1 LKRSKALS
9 IFALIIAGE
18 AVFLLPFILIRVFR
32 AIIRDAFVMTD
43 AQIGEAQAMY
53 GITAVIAYFFGGFFA
68 DKFEPRKLLAISLIA
83 TGLGGLWMITIPS
96 VDSLKILYGF
106 WGVST
111 ILLFW
116 AALIKA
122 TRQWGNEH
130 NQGLSFGLLDGG
142 RGFFAATIA
151 TVGAFIP
158 MMLFGE
164 DTSNISQE
172 EKVVSMQYIIGFVT
186 FVVLLVSLFV
196 WNILPK
202 ASEAKEEQ
210 QPMQLNLLKAFKLLL
225 QPKILFHAIIIVCAY
240 SAYKITDVYAT
251 YAKDVWSFNNEESSY
266 FGAAIQW
273 LRPFAAF
280 FIGWIADRYVASKF
294 ILYAF
299 GLMTVCSILI
309 GFGVIENIPLAL
321 SMLTFF
327 IMVIGTYS
335 LRGLYFAIIEEAK
348 TPIAITGT
356 VVGIISVLGFTPDI
370 FMSLLSGYMLGS
382 NPTVVEYQNLFQV
395 FTFFPLVGLLATVGF
410 RNTISKSK

>member
-1 LKRSKALS
+1 LKNKALS

-32 AIIRDAFVMTD
+32 AIIRDAFEMTD

-68 DKFEPRKLLAISLIA
+68 DTFEPRKLLSISLIA

-96 VDSLKILYGF
+96 VFSLKILYGF

-142 RGFFAATIA
+142 RGAFAATIA

-158 MMLFGE
+158 TLLFGE
-164 DTSNISQE
+164 DSANISQE

-186 FVVLLVSLFV
+186 LVVLLVSVFV
-196 WNILPK
+196 WRILPK
-202 ASEAKEEQ
+202 NDPRKTGQ
-210 QPMQLNLLKAFKLLL
+210 QKMQLNLLKAFNLLL

-251 YAKDVWSFNNEESSY
+251 YSKDVWDFNNDESAY

-294 ILYAF
+294 IFYAF
-299 GLMTVCSILI
+299 ALMTICSVLI

-327 IMVIGTYS
+327 VMVIGTYS

-370 FMSLLSGYMLGS
+370 FMSLLSGYMLGE

-395 FTFFPLVGLLATVGF
+395 FLFFPLVGLLATVGF
-410 RNTISKSK
+410 RRYLNG

>member
-1 LKRSKALS
+1 MKKQNKALS
-9 IFALIIAGE
+9 IFVLILAGE

-32 AIIRDAFVMTD
+32 AIIRDTFVMSD

-53 GITAVIAYFFGGFFA
+53 GVTAVIAYFFGGFFA
-68 DKFEPRKLLAISLIA
+68 DKFEPRKLLSISLIA

-96 VDSLKILYGF
+96 IGSLKILYGF

-122 TRQWGNEH
+122 TRQWGNEQ
-130 NQGLSFGLLDGG
+130 NQGLSFGLLEGG
-142 RGFFAATIA
+142 RGAFAATIA

-158 MMLFGE
+158 TLLFGE
-164 DTSNISQE
+164 DTANISQE
-172 EKVVSMQYIIGFVT
+172 EKILSMQYIIGFVT
-186 FVVLLVSLFV
+186 FVVLLVSAFI
-196 WNILPK
+196 WKILPK
-202 ASEAKEEQ
+202 NSDDIKEQ
-210 QPMQLNLLKAFKLLL
+210 QKMHLNLLKAFKLLM

-240 SAYKITDVYAT
+240 SAYKITDVYAI
-251 YAKDVWSFNNEESSY
+251 YAKDVWNFTNEQSSY
-266 FGAAIQW
+266 FGTSIQW

-299 GLMTVCSILI
+299 ALMTACSIFI
-309 GFGVIENIPLAL
+309 GFGLIENTPLVF

-327 IMVIGTYS
+327 IMVVGTYS

-370 FMSLLSGYMLGS
+370 FMSLLSGYMLGG
-382 NPTVVEYQNLFQV
+382 NPTVVEYQNLFQL
-395 FTFFPLVGLLATVGF
+395 FALFPLVGLLATIGF
-410 RNTISKSK
+410 RKVIRK

>member
-1 LKRSKALS
+1 LKKRALS

-32 AIIRDAFVMTD
+32 AIIRDAFEMTD
-43 AQIGEAQAMY
+43 AQIGKAQALY
-53 GITAVIAYFFGGFFA
+53 GVTAVIAYFFGGFFA
-68 DKFEPRKLLAISLIA
+68 DKFEPRKLLSISLVS

-96 VDSLKILYGF
+96 VFSLKILYAF

-151 TVGAFIP
+151 TVGALIP
-158 MMLFGE
+158 TMLFGE

-172 EKVVSMQYIIGFVT
+172 EKVLSMQYIIGFVT
-186 FVVLLVSLFV
+186 LVVLLVSVFV
-196 WNILPK
+196 WRILPK
-202 ASEAKEEQ
+202 ASEAKNGEQ
-210 QPMQLNLLKAFKLLL
+210 KMQLNLLKAFKLLL

-251 YAKDVWSFNNEESSY
+251 YSKDVWGFTNEESSY
-266 FGAAIQW
+266 FGASIQW

-299 GLMTVCSILI
+299 ALMTICSVLI

-327 IMVIGTYS
+327 VMVIGTYS

-348 TPIAITGT
+348 TPIPITGT

-370 FMSLLSGYMLGS
+370 FMSLLSGYMLGE

-395 FTFFPLVGLLATVGF
+395 FVFFPLVGLLATIGF
-410 RNTISKSK
+410 RRVIR